1 MRKEPTD
8 NYINFALLGNN
19 IYDITFMN
27 YLFESQNANSYYCTK
42 YKICDEEKENILK
55 NIAYYFGTRGPMLI
69 DDKGLRKIFDDN
81 EIPKTSMLPNL
92 SSEDI
97 INQINICL
105 KSDAVYVCNS
115 NGKLDKYTM
124 FILGYLMAMEQEIFF
139 WNDIDE
145 SEWLMSCISRKNN
158 NGYKEVVQFP
168 LEIIRTFA
176 YPYLFKKQ
184 KLELQ
189 PGTYGEVIVD
199 DEGNIG
205 VDRNI
210 EFNLQVENQE
220 KEKNTISLLGSL
232 RKQLISIKEKALQ
245 LEEKGYKVLAPKLS
259 NVRTDEKGFI
269 IFEDDVSDNPIIIE
283 SDFIENCLKSEN
295 IIVCDKDGYVG
306 NTVMFEIGYL
316 LAKKKNIEFIEEPN
330 ELWLREVVDYFS
342 KLNDKSQLSKYR

>member
-27 YLFESQNANSYYCTK
+27 YLFESQNVNSYFCNK

-81 EIPKTSMLPNL
+81 EIPKISMLPNL

-105 KSDAVYVCNS
+105 KSDADYVCNS

-145 SEWLMSCISRKNN
+145 SEWLMSCISKKNN

-189 PGTYGEVIVD
+189 PGIYGEVIVD
-199 DEGNIG
+199 DKGNIG

-210 EFNLQVENQE
+210 EFNLHVENQE
-220 KEKNTISLLGSL
+220 NEENTISLLGSL

-245 LEEKGYKVLAPKLS
+245 LEETGYKVLAPKLS
-259 NVRTDEKGFI
+259 NVKTNENGFI
-269 IFEDDVSDNPIIIE
+269 IFEDDVSDNPIAIE
-283 SDFIENCLKSEN
+283 SNFIENCLKSEG

-316 LAKKKNIEFIEEPN
+316 LAKKRNIEFIEEPN
-330 ELWLREVVDYFS
+330 ELWLREVVDYFF

>member
-1 MRKEPTD
+1 
-8 NYINFALLGNN
+8 
-19 IYDITFMN
+19 
-27 YLFESQNANSYYCTK
+27 
-42 YKICDEEKENILK
+42 
-55 NIAYYFGTRGPMLI
+55 
-69 DDKGLRKIFDDN
+69 
-81 EIPKTSMLPNL
+81 
-92 SSEDI
+92 
-97 INQINICL
+97 
-105 KSDAVYVCNS
+105 
-115 NGKLDKYTM
+115 
-124 FILGYLMAMEQEIFF
+124 MAMEQEIFF
-139 WNDIDE
+139 WNDIGE
-145 SEWLMSCISRKNN
+145 SEWLMSCISKKNN

-199 DEGNIG
+199 DKGNIG

-232 RKQLISIKEKALQ
+232 RKQLISIKEKTLQ

-259 NVRTDEKGFI
+259 NVKTNENGFI

-316 LAKKKNIEFIEEPN
+316 LAKKKNIEFVEEPN
-330 ELWLREVVDYFS
+330 ELWLREVVDYFL
-342 KLNDKSQLSKYR
+342 KLNNKYKVKQKLNIKVV